1 MSSSNETV
9 SREFRIFGTCRELE
23 EAEQAV
29 TRRNKELETLTDK
42 LAAEQERLTAAIK
55 QVAI

>member
-1 MSSSNETV
+1 
-9 SREFRIFGTCRELE
+9 
-23 EAEQAV
+23 V

-55 QVAI
+55 QVAIEHI

>member
-1 MSSSNETV
+1 V
-9 SREFRIFGTCRELE
+9 SREFRIFWTCRELE
-23 EAEQAV
+23 EAGQAV